1 MVLAELYCFPLQ
13 VCFWQQVLHNH
24 DSATAFDNMRLV
36 ELTRVDGLSFAL
48 DQTAVKDSW
57 QHYAGEDLHSHLG
70 QQQHSHSFGIAS
82 ITLSIDDISM
92 NLSTLQM
99 FSTAA

>member
-1 MVLAELYCFPLQ
+1 MHIHHRAIAV
-13 VCFWQQVLHNH
+13 
-24 DSATAFDNMRLV
+24 DNMRLV
-36 ELTRVDGLSFAL
+36 KLAMVDGSSFAL

-70 QQQHSHSFGIAS
+70 EQQHSHSFGIAS